1 MGDQKHLLYVM
12 GEPGIGKSTVVR
24 ALKGEQAYEDY
35 DHPFYFRRYDCGVVE
50 LGADRVDY
58 PGTDSLGL
66 DAQPK
71 VVKWIEAIRPDL
83 VLGEGDRLGNGAFF
97 DAMAGL
103 GYRLWLYHLEGE
115 DLAAARRAQ
124 RGSHQDEAWI
134 KGRRTKFKDLSIR
147 FGAQDIRSS
156 LPPHLTA
163 RLFQGPVAQA
173 FRD

>member
-12 GEPGIGKSTVVR
+12 GEPGIGKSTTVR
-24 ALKGEQAYEDY
+24 ALKGEQAYEDF

-50 LGADRVDY
+50 LGADRKDY

-71 VVKWIEAIRPDL
+71 VVGWMESIRPSL

-97 DAMAGL
+97 DSMRAL
-103 GYRLWLYHLEGE
+103 GYTLWLYHLEGE
-115 DLAAARRAQ
+115 DLALERRAA

-134 KGRRTKFKDLSIR
+134 KGRRTKFKDLAIRFQATSIR
-147 FGAQDIRSS
+147 TS
-156 LPPHLTA
+156 LPPELTQ
-163 RLFQGPVAQA
+163 RLFQGPVAAA
-173 FRD
+173 FRG